1 MVNFKGKYFKFYK
14 GQELQFYKA
23 YVGYNI
29 DLETTLLM
37 IIVRII
43 IEIIFSGYAYMVG
56 TVAKINSILL

>member
-1 MVNFKGKYFKFYK
+1 MVNFKGKYLKFCK

-23 YVGYNI
+23 YVDYNI

-43 IEIIFSGYAYMVG
+43 IEIIFSGCASMVG
-56 TVAKINSILL
+56 TVQSD